1 MSRVGGSG
9 LAVGKAS
16 MAGQKRKMQ
25 MIDSAEVAQ
34 CLKQAGPKAGA
45 VELPDEL
52 DVRSKAMATEREKLK
67 ATMKERE
74 ELRKRQEAE
83 KRRQE
88 AEKIRAAQAHL
99 KEVHRADHMKDEQRI
114 RILAAQKEKE
124 MLEQRALWAARNA
137 PPGAPQPSRIAQ
149 MMANRTMMA
158 AAGDHGTAPQ
168 RAALPV
174 PGGAAGPILTGKVV
188 AGPSMPLDGRP
199 LGLPQQQLARPQA
212 RPTTPSPTAA
222 HVATPTPP
230 KDTAAAAQQPATFS
244 LVPQAAPAQLKS

>member
-1 MSRVGGSG
+1 
-9 LAVGKAS
+9 

-137 PPGAPQPSRIAQ
+137 LPGAPQPSRIAQ
-149 MMANRTMMA
+149 MMASRTMMA
-158 AAGDHGTAPQ
+158 AAAGHGTAPQ
-168 RAALPV
+168 RAVVPV
-174 PGGAAGPILTGKVV
+174 PTGGAAGPILAGKVV

-199 LGLPQQQLARPQA
+199 LGMPQQQLARPQA

-230 KDTAAAAQQPATFS
+230 KETAAQQPATFS